1 MSETR
6 TPTPGELF
14 WGFLQI
20 GGLAFGGAVAW
31 ARQVL
36 VDGRGW
42 MTEREYAELLGLSQV
57 LPGPNIGNFAVMYG
71 RRCHGLMG
79 SLAAVGGFFLLP
91 LCVVL
96 GLVVVWQEFGQNP
109 WIGAFMKGVAAVGG
123 FFLLPLC
130 VVLGLVVVWQEF
142 GQNPW
147 IGAFMKGVAAAAAG
161 MALGAALKS
170 GFRLKPPPE
179 QILAILVI
187 AALAAFWRVPLPWI
201 ILIFAPICVGMS
213 LRRAFVARAGV

>member
-1 MSETR
+1 MIESR
-6 TPTPGELF
+6 KPTPTQLF
-14 WGFLQI
+14 LGFLQI

-36 VDGRGW
+36 VDSRGW
-42 MTEREYAELLGLSQV
+42 MTEREYAELLGLAQV

-71 RRCHGLMG
+71 RRCHGLIG

-91 LCVVL
+91 LFVVL
-96 GLVVVWQEFGQNP
+96 GLVVVWQEFGQD
-109 WIGAFMKGVAAVGG
+109 
-123 FFLLPLC
+123 
-130 VVLGLVVVWQEF
+130 
-142 GQNPW
+142 PW

-170 GFRLKPPPE
+170 GFRLRPPPE
-179 QILAILVI
+179 QVIAILVI

-201 ILIFAPICVGMS
+201 ILIFGPLCVGMS
-213 LRRAFVARAGV
+213 LRRAFGSGSMT

>member
-1 MSETR
+1 MTGLCALRRRDRGLDSATASALAWPMSESR

-14 WGFLQI
+14 MGFLQI

-36 VDGRGW
+36 VDSRGW

-109 WIGAFMKGVAAVGG
+109 WIGAFMKGVAA
-123 FFLLPLC
+123 
-130 VVLGLVVVWQEF
+130 
-142 GQNPW
+142 
-147 IGAFMKGVAAAAAG
+147 AAAG

-179 QILAILVI
+179 QILAIVVI

-201 ILIFAPICVGMS
+201 ILVFAPICVGMS
-213 LRRAFVARAGV
+213 LRRAFAARAPR

>member
-1 MSETR
+1 MSESR
-6 TPTPGELF
+6 TPSPGELF
-14 WGFLQI
+14 MGFLQI

-36 VDGRGW
+36 VDSRGW

-71 RRCHGLMG
+71 RRCHGL
-79 SLAAVGGFFLLP
+79 VGAL
-91 LCVVL
+91 
-96 GLVVVWQEFGQNP
+96 
-109 WIGAFMKGVAAVGG
+109 AAVGG

-179 QILAILVI
+179 QILAIVVI

-213 LRRAFVARAGV
+213 LRRAFAARAGR

>member
-1 MSETR
+1 MSESR

-14 WGFLQI
+14 MGFLQI

-109 WIGAFMKGVAAVGG
+109 WIGAFMKGVAA
-123 FFLLPLC
+123 
-130 VVLGLVVVWQEF
+130 
-142 GQNPW
+142 
-147 IGAFMKGVAAAAAG
+147 AAAG

-179 QILAILVI
+179 QILAIVVI

-201 ILIFAPICVGMS
+201 ILVFAPICVGMS
-213 LRRAFVARAGV
+213 LRRAFAARAPR